1 MTFVCVQELQAELAS
16 EREQLRQAVEV
27 AEEERRQRKQLQAE
41 SEKEC
46 QLAGTVQQEL
56 EKLRH
61 QTKRVVE
68 AEATKLSDLQRWVL
82 AGLGY
87 VV

>member
-1 MTFVCVQELQAELAS
+1 MQELQAELAS

-41 SEKEC
+41 AEKER